1 MPNLTQI
8 LGNERR
14 VLMVIYLLKNNGK
27 AYVREIAEY
36 ICIQEKNTTS
46 KHRKS
51 VYISLVQTH
60 IPKLRRE
67 GFVKMERD
75 LVIIVHS
82 KLFEELLEFLENF
95 KKSFMKR

>member
-1 MPNLTQI
+1 MSNLSQI

-14 VLMVIYLLKNNGK
+14 TLMIIFLLRNGGK
-27 AYVREIAEY
+27 AYVGEIAEY

-51 VYISLVQTH
+51 VYISLIQTH

-67 GFVKMERD
+67 GFIELERD
-75 LVIIVHS
+75 LVMIVHS
-82 KLFEELLEFLENF
+82 KLFEDLLKFLESFNS
-95 KKSFMKR
+95 SFMKR